1 MNLLLIDHEDS
12 FTYNLAHLLSGFG
25 NLEVTNFYDVKENS
39 VKKSDVIIFSPGP
52 GKPLDYPISLDIYNN
67 YKSKKKIIGICLG
80 FQLIAN
86 GEGGTI
92 SKQEKIFHGYQT
104 FIRTNT
110 QSLRFPNNALYQV
123 GRYHSL
129 KLKEPFNSSSM
140 HITMRCEET
149 NVAMC
154 LESHKYDIC
163 GLQFHPDS
171 FLTPNGKQF
180 IRKIIQF
187 KK

>member
-25 NLEVTNFYDVKENS
+25 NLEVKNFYDIKEKS
-39 VKKSDVIIFSPGP
+39 IKKSDIIIFSPGP
-52 GKPLDYPISLDIYNN
+52 GKPSDYPVSLDIYNN

-104 FIRTNT
+104 YIKI
-110 QSLRFPNNALYQV
+110 
-123 GRYHSL
+123 GRAH
-129 KLKEPFNSSSM
+129 
-140 HITMRCEET
+140 
-149 NVAMC
+149 V
-154 LESHKYDIC
+154 
-163 GLQFHPDS
+163 
-171 FLTPNGKQF
+171 
-180 IRKIIQF
+180 
-187 KK
+187 